1 MCINASVSIITFAI
15 SVFSSIVLIRYGL
28 DKYKTEN
35 LIAGVFFI
43 YISVMQL
50 FEFFIWGD
58 INNIL
63 TGTNAITSQISALFI
78 FTQPIVLYFIKLI
91 VVKPATFNWAYAVI
105 EGLFFIY
112 VMYCFKNY
120 MELQKPKSCYVY
132 KTTGL
137 LNWSWLNY
145 MDYIIYFSV
154 FIFSIFIYIDFRY
167 AIIAAIWLFSI
178 LDLGYWIVPKYYGAL
193 FCFIA
198 GLSPIIMLVWQ
209 LLFM

>member
-1 MCINASVSIITFAI
+1 MCINANVSIITFIISAI
-15 SVFSSIVLIRYGL
+15 SSIILIKYGL

-35 LIAGVFFI
+35 LIAGIFFI

-50 FEFFIWGD
+50 FEFFIWSD
-58 INNIL
+58 INDIIWGGNLI
-63 TGTNAITSQISALFI
+63 ASQISSLFI
-78 FTQPIVLYFIKLI
+78 FTQPIVLYIIKLI
-91 VVKPATFNWAYAVI
+91 IIQPKQFNWAYAII
-105 EGLFFIY
+105 ELLFFIY
-112 VMYCFKNY
+112 VLYCFKNY
-120 MELQKPKSCYVY
+120 ILLEKQKSCYPD

-137 LNWSWLNY
+137 LTWSWLNY

-167 AIIAAIWLFSI
+167 AIIASLWLFSI
-178 LDLGYWIVPKYYGAL
+178 LDLSYFIVPKHYGML

-198 GLSPIIMLVWQ
+198 GCSPILMLVWQ